1 MMMITPII
9 AGFVASFL
17 IAFFNDSVNST
28 SGKNF
33 FLSNVQNPPANIPKN
48 SNANLLQQIDVTY
61 YQQQQRQNANK
72 TLKESEREQKTK
84 TPSRRMKNG
93 KKLDK
98 TIKSVAEEEKPKKQ
112 KDKNNGRKRKE
123 KKNKSKMGKMGK
135 FMFTVFMVISMF
147 VPQVPLNLVIKHND
161 HFLPIAPE
169 NLACR
174 EATNGTGYNCE
185 LSVNKMVVDD
195 DCRDVSIW
203 ARMDNDTSTLQLLG
217 EQVKKKKKLKQF
229 RQNWIRDLSNCTKT
243 DDHMNCAAELV
254 IKPDQIGQLQRLP
267 TAAISKTTKIPN
279 SNLTEKHRRIL
290 DEEGFDTGVCTFPPS
305 PSSQLVPD
313 TLPTITTD
321 TDFGFT
327 TFVGGPGLLGG
338 GECDVNNGRMKYM
351 FVLADGVTIENA
363 ILDTPGMGIFCRGSC
378 TLKNIFYKRLCYHA
392 AGFEYDDLNQ
402 VNTYKVI
409 GGGGIGSP
417 DKYFT
422 QSGRGKTEITGFC
435 GDGKFGKLFCS
446 CGSCP
451 DQVERHV
458 TVSNVKMRGPGLTI
472 VSVNQIYGDTASLSG
487 IHLYGQD
494 SQDTMVDYICQIYSG
509 KSKKNRH
516 PEEVFTANQDGQG
529 PCGYSTSQ
537 VALETAGVASS
548 TPQQQ
553 VPTTGGT
560 PGAAGQTPNT
570 VPTAGGMPGATG
582 QVYPPNMINPLT
594 GLPDPNIIDPATGQ
608 PYPNIIDPA
617 TGQPYPKVIDP
628 TTGLPYNPFRPY
640 TNTPQRSTIFP
651 NYFGSASGASSRLPR
666 PLFTSSLWG
675 SSTFYVCLLISL
687 FVPQIPNT
695 LMLHH
700 NDQYVEIDSKYL
712 SCDPIT
718 KKVLVEDDAEE
729 EEEEEEEDE
738 GEEGGYYCKFTVRLE
753 QKEGNKCVSKAL
765 DFGEIGGARDKAK
778 SGPID
783 ERKDNTKK
791 RITDQKDSAKKRI
804 TDQKDNAKNGASY
817 QRLDSSKNG
826 TDRLNEN
833 SKKRITDQK
842 DSAKKRITDQKDN
855 AKNGASYQRLDSAK
869 NGTDQLNEN
878 AKKRIT
884 PQRKDKIKKRPTDH
898 KKGTTDQ
905 RK

>member
-1 MMMITPII
+1 MT
-9 AGFVASFL
+9 FS
-17 IAFFNDSVNST
+17 
-28 SGKNF
+28 
-33 FLSNVQNPPANIPKN
+33 
-48 SNANLLQQIDVTY
+48 
-61 YQQQQRQNANK
+61 
-72 TLKESEREQKTK
+72 
-84 TPSRRMKNG
+84 PSRRKKNG
-93 KKLDK
+93 KKSDK
-98 TIKSVAEEEKPKKQ
+98 KINSAASFVNTKKKEQEKLNKQ
-112 KDKNNGRKRKE
+112 KHQQKGKNNGRKRKE
-123 KKNKSKMGKMGK
+123 KKKKSQMGRVGK

-147 VPQVPLNLVIKHND
+147 VPQVPLNLVLQHNNN
-161 HFLPIAPE
+161 FLPIAPE

-174 EATNGTGYNCE
+174 EATNGTGFNCE
-185 LSVNKMVVDD
+185 LSVNQMVVDD

-203 ARMDNDTSTLQLLG
+203 ARMDNDTSTFELLG
-217 EQVKKKKKLKQF
+217 EQ
-229 RQNWIRDLSNCTKT
+229 DLSNCTKT
-243 DDHMNCAAELV
+243 VDQLNCAAELV

-290 DEEGFDTGVCTFPPS
+290 DEEGFNTGVCTFPPS

-313 TLPTITTD
+313 TIPITTYQNFNYA
-321 TDFGFT
+321 TL
-327 TFVGGPGLLGG
+327 VGGPGLLGG

-351 FVLADGVTIENA
+351 LELADGATIENA
-363 ILDTPGMGIFCRGSC
+363 ILDTPGMGIYCKGSC
-378 TLKNIFYKRLCYHA
+378 TLKKIFYKRLCYHA
-392 AGFEYDDLNQ
+392 AGFGYEDINKEY
-402 VNTYKVI
+402 TYTVI
-409 GGGGIGSP
+409 GGGGLGSP

-422 QSGRGKTEITGFC
+422 QSGKGETRISGFC
-435 GDGKFGKLFCS
+435 GDGKFGKLYCS
-446 CGSCP
+446 CGDCP

-458 TVSNVKMRGPGLTI
+458 TVSDIKMRGPGLTI
-472 VSVNQIYGDTASLSG
+472 VSVNTEKSDTASLSG
-487 IHLYGQD
+487 IQLYDQE
-494 SQDTMVDYICQIYSG
+494 SPSTQVEYICQIYSG

-516 PEEVFTANQDGQG
+516 PEEVFTANKDGQG

-553 VPTTGGT
+553 VPTTGGAPGAAGQTPNTVPTAGGAGGT
-560 PGAAGQTPNT
+560 PGAAGQTPKT

-640 TNTPQRSTIFP
+640 TNTLQRSTIFP
-651 NYFGSASGASSRLPR
+651 KYFGSASGASSRLPR

-700 NDQYVEIDSKYL
+700 NDQFVEIDSKYL
-712 SCDPIT
+712 SCDPIINQ
-718 KKVLVEDDAEE
+718 VPVEDDEE
-729 EEEEEEEDE
+729 EDEEEEEDE

-753 QKEGNKCVSKAL
+753 QQEGNKCVSKAL
-765 DFGEIGGARDKAK
+765 DFGEIGGGQDKAK

-804 TDQKDNAKNGASY
+804 TDQKDNPKNGASY

-833 SKKRITDQK
+833 AKKRITDQK

-898 KKGTTDQ
+898 KKEPLINENG
-905 RK
+905 RY